1 MFEEP
6 PRGLSKTH
14 HCSTSTF
21 DFDFQ
26 LRLKNMGEI
35 TQKNS
40 QMGYSAAYPTG
51 AERCQEDGLVR
62 RLSKRLFWDVPIES
76 IEENTHKRFIVQRVL
91 ERGGVKDIRQLIS
104 HYSLSVVAEEAR
116 EIRSLDPVTLSFA
129 SCLINQ
135 PEESFKCYTSRQ

>member
-1 MFEEP
+1 MKSAKN
-6 PRGLSKTH
+6 GIISI
-14 HCSTSTF
+14 
-21 DFDFQ
+21 DF
-26 LRLKNMGEI
+26 MGEFCRSMKP
-35 TQKNS
+35 THTTKNTA
-40 QMGYSAAYPTG
+40 MGYSAAYPTG
-51 AERCQEDGLVR
+51 AERSLEKGVVR

-104 HYSLSVVAEEAR
+104 YYSLSVVAEEAR